1 MATIKANTD
10 DFEKLIVDFDSCVK
24 NYNQAIELFFKTIED
39 SRGVVW
45 DGYAAQEYFD
55 KAQVDKLIYTDY
67 GDELNIFCSTLS
79 DTCVYLN
86 GTIRKSSRV

>member
-45 DGYAAQEYFD
+45 DGDAAQEYFD

-86 GTIRKSSRV
+86 DTIRKSSRV